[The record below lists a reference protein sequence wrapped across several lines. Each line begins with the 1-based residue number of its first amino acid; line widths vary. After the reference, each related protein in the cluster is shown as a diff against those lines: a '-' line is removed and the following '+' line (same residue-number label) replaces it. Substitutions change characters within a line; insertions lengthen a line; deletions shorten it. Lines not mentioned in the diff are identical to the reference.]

1 MTTTTT
7 SAALIPVAPVFTN
20 TERLTLAGF
29 LAGYSG
35 LTRDAYEL
43 DLRQY
48 ASWCHQHHLR
58 LFQAR
63 RADIECFARDL
74 EVRGRA
80 RATITR
86 RLCTIAGFYR
96 YAVEE
101 DLLDH
106 SPAAHVRR
114 PRLDYESHVTG
125 LDRNGL
131 GAPLVG
137 ASALG
142 SGHEPV
148 EEGHH
153 RPPGIW
159 RSGGPV
165 SRWAG
170 WAGQ

>member
-35 LTRDAYEL
+35 LTREAYEL
-43 DLRQY
+43 DMRQY

-80 RATITR
+80 RAT
-86 RLCTIAGFYR
+86 
-96 YAVEE
+96 
-101 DLLDH
+101 
-106 SPAAHVRR
+106 SPAGCAPSPGSTGMRWKRTFSIIHPPRMSAGRGWIMR
-114 PRLDYESHVTG
+114 PL
-125 LDRNGL
+125 L
-131 GAPLVG
+131 A
-137 ASALG
+137 A
-142 SGHEPV
+142 GHEPV